1 MAATPASLDT
11 PVGLVPLRNLT
22 ARSLT
27 QPGFALPSNAM
38 SIVTGC
44 RGTEVSVFFFFFSFF
59 FLNPCLSPKYV
70 CNLS

>member
-22 ARSLT
+22 ALSLT
-27 QPGFALPSNAM
+27 QPKFALPSNAV

-44 RGTEVSVFFFFFSFF
+44 RGTKVSVFFFFFF
-59 FLNPCLSPKYV
+59 PPA
-70 CNLS
+70 